1 MTLGENI
8 RRRRLEA
15 LLSQE
20 ELGLK
25 VGVRQEMIC
34 QIEKGTKLP
43 SLPLGNAIAE
53 VLGCTVDELLKGAG
67 KEAKRKSVSPAAS
80 QITD

>member
-1 MTLGENI
+1 MTLGKNI
-8 RRRRLEA
+8 RVRRQEA

-25 VGVRQEMIC
+25 VGVTQEMIC
-34 QIEKGTKLP
+34 KIERGTKLP
-43 SLPLGNAIAE
+43 SLPLGIAIAE
-53 VLGCTVDELLKGAG
+53 VLGCTVDELVKGNS
-67 KEAKRKSVSPAAS
+67 KRKNRSPAAS

>member
-1 MTLGENI
+1 MTLGKNI
-8 RRRRLEA
+8 RVRRQEA

-25 VGVRQEMIC
+25 VGVTQEMIC
-34 QIEKGTKLP
+34 KIERGTKLP
-43 SLPLGNAIAE
+43 SLPLGIAIAE
-53 VLGCTVDELLKGAG
+53 VLGCTVDELVKGTS
-67 KEAKRKSVSPAAS
+67 KRKNRSPAAS

>member
-1 MTLGENI
+1 MTIGENI

-53 VLGCTVDELLKGAG
+53 VLGCTVDELLKGTS
-67 KEAKRKSVSPAAS
+67 KIKNRSPAAS

>member
-8 RRRRLEA
+8 YRRRLEA
-15 LLSQE
+15 RLTQE
-20 ELGLK
+20 ELGLM
-25 VGVRQEMIC
+25 VGVSQEMIC
-34 QIEKGTKLP
+34 KIERGRKLP

-53 VLGCTVDELLKGAG
+53 VLGCTVDELLKGTS
-67 KEAKRKSVSPAAS
+67 KRKNRSPAAS

>member
-8 RRRRLEA
+8 RRKRLEA

-53 VLGCTVDELLKGAG
+53 VLGCTVDELLKGTS
-67 KEAKRKSVSPAAS
+67 KRKERSPAAS